1 MKIGVMELIVIF
13 IVALLV
19 IGPDKLPEYAKKLGV
34 ALGEFRKATG
44 DLTADIKEGVI
55 EPLEQAQ
62 EPLRQAVEPL
72 DDLRSEVEGE
82 LKEVE
87 TSFNNLGKPTRK
99 AAKPAPAAKATP
111 AEAPAQAEPAPA
123 ETPAQPEPPAEPAA
137 EAPAQNL

>member
-87 TSFNNLGKPTRK
+87 TSFNNLGKPARK
-99 AAKPAPAAKATP
+99 SAKAAPAAKPAATP
-111 AEAPAQAEPAPA
+111 SESPA
-123 ETPAQPEPPAEPAA
+123 PAQPEPSAEPAA
-137 EAPAQNL
+137 EEPTQNL